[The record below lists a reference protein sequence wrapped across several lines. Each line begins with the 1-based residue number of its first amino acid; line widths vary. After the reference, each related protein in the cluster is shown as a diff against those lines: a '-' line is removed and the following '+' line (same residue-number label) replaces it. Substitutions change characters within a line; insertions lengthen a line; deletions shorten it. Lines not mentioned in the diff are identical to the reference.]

1 MTSFQ
6 FAAELTGIQ
15 EGFQTDIGEDA
26 ELMTGQSTEPMNE
39 GALRKVIGFDFII
52 DSQLPDCRYGLPMT
66 DDGPFQKA
74 RMSQVFGSA
83 AVANP
88 LRTCVNIGKVLRFV
102 RFQKPFF
109 QGFGQRFRM
118 GAADKPDRC
127 DRIVILYLA
136 ELLVQP

>member
-1 MTSFQ
+1 
-6 FAAELTGIQ
+6 
-15 EGFQTDIGEDA
+15 
-26 ELMTGQSTEPMNE
+26 
-39 GALRKVIGFDFII
+39 
-52 DSQLPDCRYGLPMT
+52 
-66 DDGPFQKA
+66 
-74 RMSQVFGSA
+74 MSQVFGSA

-127 DRIVILYLA
+127 DRIVILYQLSCLFSRNDFNFSHSPDC
-136 ELLVQP
+136 LLHIEWFDVRRSFFVKIFHIPIT